1 MITTTVRQILRAK
14 GHDVWS
20 VSPEVPV
27 LEALRLMA
35 EKDVGA
41 VVVLTDGALVGIL
54 SERDYARK
62 IVLRGRASET
72 TPVSAIMST
81 RVVYVRPELTS
92 EECLAVM
99 TDKRIRHLPILED
112 GRLIGVIS
120 IGDVVKAML
129 ADQRFTIEQ
138 LEGYISGAR

>member
-1 MITTTVRQILRAK
+1 MITTTARQILAAK
-14 GHDVWS
+14 GGAVFS
-20 VSPEVPV
+20 VAPETPV

-35 EKDVGA
+35 EKEIGA
-41 VVVLTDGALVGIL
+41 VVVVRDAELVGIF

-62 IVLRGRASET
+62 IVLHGRTSAR
-72 TPVSAIMST
+72 TPVSAVMST
-81 RVVYVRPELTS
+81 RVVFARPELTS
-92 EECLAVM
+92 EECLALM
-99 TDKRIRHLPILED
+99 TDKRIRHLPVLEG

-138 LEGYISGAR
+138 LVGYISGGH